1 MHVIPSVFNSEKV
14 VAAQSTRLGGISPAP
29 FSSMNLGLSVNDD
42 PQYVTKNRAL
52 FFNSLGI
59 DLSQLSISKQ
69 VHGAEVLLATK
80 PQITEGYDAQI
91 SNTKGL
97 YVVVSIADCTPIL
110 IHDEKENAVAAIHAG
125 WKGTVANIVSKTLQ
139 KMHDEFGTEGKNCK
153 AFIGACIGYGQFEVG
168 QDVADHFDERFK
180 RFDTNKNKFFVDLK
194 SANKQQLLDHGVL
207 AGNIEISSYCTSTNN
222 ELFFS
227 HRKEK
232 GNTGR
237 MMAVIGL
244 K

>member
-1 MHVIPSVFNSEKV
+1 MHLLPSIFNTSAV
-14 VAAQSTRLGGISPAP
+14 VAAQSTRDGGVSPAP
-29 FSSMNLGLSVNDD
+29 FNSLNLGLSVNDL
-42 PQYVTKNRAL
+42 PENVMKNRAL

-59 DLSQLSISKQ
+59 GLDQLSISKQ
-69 VHGAEVLLATK
+69 VHGAAILHAGK

-97 YVVVSIADCTPIL
+97 FLVVSVADCTPIL

-125 WKGTVANIVSKTLQ
+125 WRGTVSNIVGNTLA
-139 KMHDEFGTEGKNCK
+139 KMKEAFGTEGKNCK
-153 AFIGACIGYGQFEVG
+153 AFIGACIDYEQFEVG
-168 QDVADHFDERFK
+168 EEVAAHFDPAFK
-180 RFDTNKNKFFVDLK
+180 RFDAHKQKYFVNLK
-194 SANKQQLLDHGVL
+194 AANREQLLRFGVL
-207 AGNIEISSYCTSTNN
+207 PENIEISNYCTAANN
-222 ELFFS
+222 DLFFS

-232 GNTGR
+232 GNTGC

>member
-1 MHVIPSVFNSEKV
+1 MHLLPSIFNTSAVI
-14 VAAQSTRLGGISPAP
+14 AAQSTRDGGVSPAP
-29 FSSMNLGLSVNDD
+29 FNSLNLGLSVNDL
-42 PQYVTKNRAL
+42 PENVMKNRAL

-59 DLSQLSISKQ
+59 ELNQLSISKQ
-69 VHGAEVLLATK
+69 VHGAAILHAGK

-97 YVVVSIADCTPIL
+97 FLVVSVADCTPIL

-125 WKGTVANIVSKTLQ
+125 WRGTVSNIVGNTLA
-139 KMHDEFGTEGKNCK
+139 KMKATFGTEGKNCK
-153 AFIGACIGYGQFEVG
+153 AFIGACIDYEQFEVG
-168 QDVADHFDERFK
+168 EEVAAHFDSAFK
-180 RFDTNKNKFFVDLK
+180 RFDAGKQKYFVNLK
-194 SANKQQLLDHGVL
+194 AANREQLLRFGVPPE
-207 AGNIEISSYCTSTNN
+207 NIEISNYCTAANN
-222 ELFFS
+222 DLFFS

>member
-1 MHVIPSVFNSEKV
+1 MHLIPSIFNSSAV
-14 VAAQSTRLGGISPAP
+14 IAAQSMRSGGVSPAP
-29 FSSMNLGLSVNDD
+29 FNSMNLGLSVNDL
-42 PQYVTKNRAL
+42 PENVMKNRAL

-59 DLSQLSISKQ
+59 ELDQLSISKQ
-69 VHGAEVLLATK
+69 IHGAEILHAQN

-97 YVVVSIADCTPIL
+97 FLVVSVADCTPIL

-125 WKGTVANIVSKTLQ
+125 WRGTVSNIVGNTLA
-139 KMHDEFGTEGKNCK
+139 KMKATFGTEGKNCK
-153 AFIGACIGYGQFEVG
+153 AFIGACIGYEQFEVG
-168 QDVADHFDERFK
+168 EDVAAHFDKVFK
-180 RFDTNKNKFFVDLK
+180 RFDTDKQKYYVNLK
-194 SANKQQLLDHGVL
+194 AANREQLLRFGVL
-207 AGNIEISSYCTSTNN
+207 PQNIEISNYCTSANN
-222 ELFFS
+222 DLFFS